1 MADGRRLEEPARE
14 LVEERLEG
22 VVVVAV
28 DEHDLGV
35 SVLELLGRADPGE
48 ASAED
53 QDAWTL
59 RAHVVPPS
67 RPQFD
72 VVDSSGASTIRLSPV

>member
-1 MADGRRLEEPARE
+1 
-14 LVEERLEG
+14 
-22 VVVVAV
+22 VVIVAV
-28 DEHDLGV
+28 DEYDLGV
-35 SVLELLGRADPGE
+35 SVLELLGRADSGE